1 LAPHAVTQLAPS
13 AATIYPAAHVS
24 HVDASEHSTQL
35 PIQVS
40 HTVLELGKCPTSQ
53 VIQSVAA
60 LSVHSLQLL
69 TTHVSATQVTPSK
82 TNPGWHCTHVFKSA
96 LQSRQ
101 SASEHAVVQ
110 TPARSCLLLQ
120 NVHWVSSH
128 RAQSV

>member
-1 LAPHAVTQLAPS
+1 LALHAATQLAPS

-24 HVDASEHSTQL
+24 HDDASEHSTQL

-40 HTVLELGKCPTSQ
+40 HTVLELGKYPTSQ
-53 VIQSVAA
+53 VIQSVTI

-69 TTHVSATQVTPSK
+69 TTHVSTTQVTPSK
-82 TNPGWHCTHVFKSA
+82 TNPGWHCTHVAESA

-101 SASEHAVVQ
+101 SASAHAVVQ
-110 TPARSCLLLQ
+110 APPTSSLLLQ